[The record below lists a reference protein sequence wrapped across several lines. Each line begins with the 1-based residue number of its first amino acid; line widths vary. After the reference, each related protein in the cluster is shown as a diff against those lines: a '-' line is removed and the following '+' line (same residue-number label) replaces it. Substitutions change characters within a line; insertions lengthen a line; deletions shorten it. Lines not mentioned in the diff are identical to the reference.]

1 MASLPAFSSPNR
13 KLPPDP
19 GNPSLRAFR
28 VEFLPKASSTP
39 FNVPSALRAVF
50 LKLSSVDPSISF
62 YSSIGNNVIDLSS
75 FPTSTFPEHFK
86 HVQVSRPRGLSKLV
100 VLFSA
105 KTFQNS
111 ASFSSSLRSWF
122 QSTNTWLHDH
132 TFGDDKVR
140 IVDLGYLFCRHP
152 FRTYRDDLILEL
164 RSFFDDS
171 LAKASFEDTELPSTV
186 PHFELR
192 RRPITHHLKPDIR
205 LPTESATIR
214 VDIFVLRCSADD
226 LSFFLSLLQDE
237 QLPSTIGVFSPASIR
252 SQQHYTLLTDLI
264 REHAHFLVNSRFLTI
279 QGLPTQSIS
288 DSFRSKLVSVL
299 PDSRLERTNS
309 TATEGTWFL
318 LYTGDDA
325 PKTALQQVDSFLSQL
340 SCHPDEALRQARL
353 SCPSAFDS
361 GPRRTI
367 PHTRKLAD
375 MATKIHQRNNARNKS
390 SIPVPKF
397 VTPSRNM
404 QLSFVDSEDITLG
417 SAQPSSV
424 VTPVTTNTKT
434 QSSNHTINSQLTIET
449 LHSTL
454 VTVTK
459 TLEKGLENTR
469 SDFQAA
475 MREMRHEREQDR
487 AMFLQLINSLQ
498 SSSPARKIRRSSS
511 GRTMEIDSVS
521 QSPSPVAPSAKSNT
535 DGPANK
541 SHQNG

>member
-1 MASLPAFSSPNR
+1 MASLPASSSINR

-19 GNPSLRAFR
+19 GNPILRDFR
-28 VEFLPKASSTP
+28 VEFLPKASPDP

-50 LKLSSVDPSISF
+50 TKLASVDPSISF

-75 FPTSTFPEHFK
+75 FPTSTFTEHFK
-86 HVQVSRPRGLSKLV
+86 HEQFPRPNGLSKLI

-105 KTFQNS
+105 KTFKNS
-111 ASFSSSLRSWF
+111 AAFSSSLRPWF

-132 TFGDDKVR
+132 TFGAETIR

-152 FRTYRDDLILEL
+152 FRTYRDDLLSSL

-171 LAKASFEDTELPSTV
+171 LAKASFDDSDLPSSV

-214 VDIFVLRCSADD
+214 VDTFVLRCSADAT
-226 LSFFLSLLQDE
+226 SFFLSLLQDE
-237 QLPSTIGVFSPASIR
+237 QLPSSIGVFSPASIR
-252 SQQHYTLLTDLI
+252 SQQHYSLLTDLI
-264 REHAHFLVNSRFLTI
+264 REHTHFLVNSRFLTI
-279 QGLPTQSIS
+279 QGLPSQSLS
-288 DSFRSKLVSVL
+288 DSLRSKLVSIL

-309 TATEGTWFL
+309 TATQGTWFL
-318 LYTGDDA
+318 LYIGDDA
-325 PKTALQQVDSFLSQL
+325 SSSSLKQIDSILSRLACKPDDALK
-340 SCHPDEALRQARL
+340 QARL

-361 GPRRTI
+361 CPRRVI
-367 PHTRKLAD
+367 PHTRKIED
-375 MATKIHQRNNARNKS
+375 MASAIHRRNNARTKS
-390 SIPVPKF
+390 SLPVPKF
-397 VTPSRNM
+397 VTPSRSL

-424 VTPVTTNTKT
+424 TPVTNNTRT
-434 QSSNHTINSQLTIET
+434 HSSNHTIHSQLTIET

-475 MREMRHEREQDR
+475 MHEMRREREQDR

-498 SSSPARKIRRSSS
+498 SSSPARKLRRSGS
-511 GRTMEIDSVS
+511 GRTMDLDSVPP
-521 QSPSPVAPSAKSNT
+521 SPSPAAPSAKSPT
-535 DGPANK
+535 DGPATP
-541 SHQNG
+541 SMQHG